1 MRPVTD
7 PDQPHER
14 DDLAQPSTSPAGRAV
29 SRRGL
34 LRGGLLAAG
43 TAAFAAPA
51 SRVSAMSARRDA
63 PRNVILV
70 VSDGMSASVPGM
82 AEDFSKLVRS
92 GQGTRLVSLA
102 DEAETAQGILTTA
115 SLHSP
120 VTDSA
125 AASSA
130 WASGS
135 LVANGS
141 LNYLPDGTRLAPIG
155 PLAQDAGRRVGLVT
169 TTRITHAT
177 PAGFAA
183 VVPSRNLEDAV
194 AEQLLGIDVLMGG
207 GRRHFDASKRAD
219 RADLL
224 ATFRAAG
231 YSIATDASDLGQPK
245 ADPFL
250 GLFDDSHLPMSIDR
264 RADPALERSVPTL
277 AAMTESALR
286 RLAIDDRGFLLQVEG
301 GRVDHAAHAND
312 AAGLLWDQV
321 ALDDALGVTLD
332 FAASRDDTLVVF
344 ATDHGNANP
353 GLSGMGSG
361 YRGSAEAFAT
371 LAQSNHS
378 FEWMLP
384 RLAKLEREG
393 GGDEA
398 IAAFI
403 LEHTGCPSDARRL
416 ATLRQALRR
425 EAVDETNPQLANPE
439 GQLGRLLSGRCGVGW
454 VGTSHTADWV
464 TVLATGPG
472 RERFEGMHTHPEVFE
487 RIADAMGVTHRNP
500 RA

>member
-1 MRPVTD
+1 M
-7 PDQPHER
+7 
-14 DDLAQPSTSPAGRAV
+14 
-29 SRRGL
+29 
-34 LRGGLLAAG
+34 
-43 TAAFAAPA
+43 
-51 SRVSAMSARRDA
+51 
-63 PRNVILV
+63 ILV
-70 VSDGMSASVPGM
+70 VSDGMSASVPGL
-82 AEDFSKLVRS
+82 AEAFSELVRN
-92 GQGTRLVSLA
+92 GRGTRLVSLA
-102 DEAETAQGILTTA
+102 DDAETAQGILLTA
-115 SLHSP
+115 SLDSP

-141 LNYLPDGTRLAPIG
+141 LNYRPDGDRLVPIG
-155 PLAQDAGRRVGLVT
+155 PLARDAGRRVGLVT

-177 PAGFAA
+177 PAGFATA
-183 VVPSRNLEDAV
+183 VPSRNLEDAI

-207 GRRHFDASKRAD
+207 GRRHFEAATRAD

-224 ATFRAAG
+224 ATFREAG
-231 YSIATDASDLGQPK
+231 YSVATDSAGLGQPK
-245 ADPFL
+245 EGSFL
-250 GLFDDSHLPMSIDR
+250 GLFADSHLPMTIDR
-264 RADPALERSVPTL
+264 RADPSLSQRVPTL
-277 AAMTESALR
+277 AAMTDAALR

-312 AAGLLWDQV
+312 AAGLLWDQLE
-321 ALDDALGVTLD
+321 LDDALGVALD

-344 ATDHGNANP
+344 TTDHGNSNP
-353 GLSGMGSG
+353 GLSGTGPG

-371 LAQSNHS
+371 LAQSSRS

-384 RLAKLEREG
+384 RLVKLERSG

-398 IAAFI
+398 IGAFI

-416 ATLRQALRR
+416 ASLRQALRG
-425 EAVDETNPQLANPE
+425 EAIDETNPQLANPE

-472 RERFEGMHTHPEVFE
+472 REAFEGMQAHPEVFE
-487 RIADAMGVTHRNP
+487 RLADALGVTHRNP
-500 RA
+500 PA

>member
-1 MRPVTD
+1 M
-7 PDQPHER
+7 
-14 DDLAQPSTSPAGRAV
+14 

-231 YSIATDASDLGQPK
+231 YSIATDASELGQPK
-245 ADPFL
+245 AGPFL

-277 AAMTESALR
+277 AAMT
-286 RLAIDDRGFLLQVEG
+286 
-301 GRVDHAAHAND
+301 
-312 AAGLLWDQV
+312 
-321 ALDDALGVTLD
+321 
-332 FAASRDDTLVVF
+332 
-344 ATDHGNANP
+344 
-353 GLSGMGSG
+353 
-361 YRGSAEAFAT
+361 
-371 LAQSNHS
+371 
-378 FEWMLP
+378 
-384 RLAKLEREG
+384 
-393 GGDEA
+393 
-398 IAAFI
+398 
-403 LEHTGCPSDARRL
+403 
-416 ATLRQALRR
+416 
-425 EAVDETNPQLANPE
+425 
-439 GQLGRLLSGRCGVGW
+439 
-454 VGTSHTADWV
+454 
-464 TVLATGPG
+464 
-472 RERFEGMHTHPEVFE
+472 
-487 RIADAMGVTHRNP
+487 
-500 RA
+500 